1 MRQAKKDNI
10 NMAYHK
16 MTTIYG
22 HKATYVE
29 PIAPRGT
36 DERWS
41 QIEANQAAVYIS
53 VRPGH
58 WMPLSAA
65 KVARQ
70 SGVVGT
76 VEVTY
81 STGDLSGRGH
91 GGYDK
96 KFNVSANDEVTKIP
110 LSDYQV
116 HYDDAGDVNA
126 LWDEAE
132 AGS

>member
-1 MRQAKKDNI
+1 MTRRKRPTR
-10 NMAYHK
+10 MSYHK
-16 MTTIYG
+16 MTTIHG

-29 PIAPRGT
+29 PTAPRGT

-53 VRPGH
+53 VRDGH
-58 WMPLSAA
+58 WKPLSAA
-65 KVARQ
+65 KAARH
-70 SGVVGT
+70 SGVVGP

-81 STGDLSGRGH
+81 STGDLSGRGY

-96 KFNVSANDEVTKIP
+96 KFSVSASDEVTEIP

-116 HYDDAGDVNA
+116 YYDDAGDVNE

-132 AGS
+132 AG